1 MIRKELLDKFKK
13 LYHDKYN
20 IVLSDEE
27 ATELATHFV
36 NLMEILIHPK
46 KDHLEADTHTTK
58 KEVYEINR
66 I

>member
-13 LYHDKYN
+13 LYRDKYN

-36 NLMEILIHPK
+36 NLMDILIHPK
-46 KDHLEADTHTTK
+46 KDRQEADTHTTK

>member
-13 LYHDKYN
+13 LYRDKYN

-36 NLMEILIHPK
+36 NLMDILIHPK
-46 KDHLEADTHTTK
+46 KDRQETDTQITK

>member
-13 LYHDKYN
+13 LYRDKYN

-36 NLMEILIHPK
+36 NLMDILIHPK
-46 KDHLEADTHTTK
+46 EDNPKTDTSATN

>member
-13 LYHDKYN
+13 LYCDKYN
-20 IVLSDEE
+20 IVLSNEE

-36 NLMEILIHPK
+36 NLMDILIHPK
-46 KDHLEADTHTTK
+46 KDPSETDTHTTK

>member
-13 LYHDKYN
+13 LYRDKYN
-20 IVLSDEE
+20 IVLSDEK

-36 NLMEILIHPK
+36 NLMDILIHPK
-46 KDHLEADTHTTK
+46 KDNPESDTNSTN

>member
-13 LYHDKYN
+13 LYCDKYN

-36 NLMEILIHPK
+36 NLMDILIHPK
-46 KDHLEADTHTTK
+46 KDHPEADTHTTK

>member
-13 LYHDKYN
+13 LYRDKYN

-36 NLMEILIHPK
+36 NLMDILIHPK
-46 KDHLEADTHTTK
+46 KDYRESKTHTK